1 MNAPAPLSC
10 PRCSAPV
17 EGPGLQSC
25 PRCQRRFALYV
36 GAALDPSLS
45 VSPIGP
51 KLQVKS
57 PGLFLMRYGVLD
69 ERGIAEGN
77 LDPII
82 GRLPID
88 TQGVAWHD
96 IASIAVHRAPAWA
109 DLIVAMLIPL
119 PIALGLGVLAIEAPF
134 AAVFAAIIAHGAAA
148 LTHEHEGT
156 PLYASFDFR
165 EAVGLSRWGTPR
177 DVDERWFRV
186 LTCAAHLSARSLGEQ
201 ELVFHYTL
209 VALLTDALA
218 LDADGAPDGPLELLF
233 DVFAEAREGVAAFL
247 EKRAPKYPD
256 KVSSDMPQPY
266 PWRPAPPFKA

>member
-10 PRCSAPV
+10 PRCNAPV

-57 PGLFLMRYGVLD
+57 PGFFLMRYGVLD

-134 AAVFAAIIAHGAAA
+134 AAVFAAIFAAFAGLLIWRGHGVQACRARIIGRYR
-148 LTHEHEGT
+148 TIDVR
-156 PLYASFDFR
+156 FDRPFWR
-165 EAVGLSRWGTPR
+165 RQQFH
-177 DVDERWFRV
+177 D
-186 LTCAAHLSARSLGEQ
+186 
-201 ELVFHYTL
+201 ELVRR
-209 VALLTDALA
+209 A
-218 LDADGAPDGPLELLF
+218 GGSPGP
-233 DVFAEAREGVAAFL
+233 
-247 EKRAPKYPD
+247 
-256 KVSSDMPQPY
+256 MP
-266 PWRPAPPFKA
+266 